1 MNSSLNSAVGNVLMP
16 SEEAPEN
23 ATFVQGYDFNRGIDY
38 EKILDSYL
46 ATGFQATHFAR
57 AVEAVEKMIECR
69 NEPCTAFE
77 ETFDYPISRKKRAC
91 TIFLGYTSNLVTS
104 GLRDIFRYLA
114 QHDMID
120 CIVTSAG
127 GIEEDFIK
135 CLKPTFVGDFRLAGN
150 MLRKKG
156 LNRAGNLL
164 IPNSNYCAFE
174 SWLTPI
180 LEQMSREQSTISWT
194 PSKIIQRLGREI
206 DNEESIYYWAY
217 KNGIPVFCPA
227 LTDGSLGD
235 MIYFFNARAETPLK
249 IDIAEDLGHIN
260 TMAVKSQ
267 NTGVIILGGGFVKHH
282 ICNANL
288 MRNGANFAV
297 YINTGQEFDGSDSG
311 ASPDEAVSWGKLRDG
326 IEAVKVNVDA
336 TLIFPLLVA
345 KTFAKTQV
353 PAGGAP
359 SIANGQCEY
368 AQSNKAVEI
377 DDKVIPRPYVGW
389 FVCSN
394 GPNCNKRGV
403 DKDTANL
410 AWDDVTNTVPC
421 TISTSKTRCIECSHV
436 DGRGRCHHDTKTTC
450 AGAYCTKL
458 NGKLNGRWFEIRG
471 CANINPL
478 GVLTC
483 TSYQKTMVIE
493 QLGGS
498 INQSY
503 WANSCMCQGESCNT
517 ASSFSTFLPM
527 MTIAVFICK
536 LTIL

>member
-1 MNSSLNSAVGNVLMP
+1 MNSVRHSKTLLIIRLVA
-16 SEEAPEN
+16 
-23 ATFVQGYDFNRGIDY
+23 
-38 EKILDSYL
+38 
-46 ATGFQATHFAR
+46 
-57 AVEAVEKMIECR
+57 
-69 NEPCTAFE
+69 
-77 ETFDYPISRKKRAC
+77 KKRAC

-194 PSKIIQRLGREI
+194 PSKIIRRLGKEI

-217 KNGIPVFCPA
+217 KNDIPVFCPA

-235 MIYFFNARAETPLK
+235 MIYFFNARADTPLK

-345 KTFAKTQV
+345 KTFAKTKGSLV
-353 PAGGAP
+353 IINFKNVGGEYTVVRGCVDDFVDNSNGGAP
-359 SIANGQCEY
+359 SIGNGQCEY
-368 AQSNKAVEI
+368 AQSNKAVVI
-377 DDKVIPRPYVGW
+377 SDKVYPRPYVGW
-389 FVCSN
+389 IVCSN
-394 GPNCNKRGV
+394 KDNCNNRQV
-403 DKDTANL
+403 NKDTANL
-410 AWDDVTNTVPC
+410 AWDEVTSTIPC
-421 TISTSKTRCIECSHV
+421 
-436 DGRGRCHHDTKTTC
+436 
-450 AGAYCTKL
+450 AYCTKL

-471 CANINPL
+471 CSNINPL

-483 TSYQKTMVIE
+483 TGYQKTMVIE
-493 QLGGS
+493 QLAGT

-503 WANSCMCQGESCNT
+503 WANSCMCQGEICNV
-517 ASSFSTFLPM
+517 AASFSSFLPII
-527 MTIAVFICK
+527 TIAIAVFIC
-536 LTIL
+536 TIL